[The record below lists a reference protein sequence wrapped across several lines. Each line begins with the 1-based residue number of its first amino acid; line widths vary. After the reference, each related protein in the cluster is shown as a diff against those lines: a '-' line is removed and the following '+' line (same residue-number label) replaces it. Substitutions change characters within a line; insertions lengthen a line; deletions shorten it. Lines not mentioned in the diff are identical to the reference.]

1 MLSKHLGVNTYHN
14 LLFVGYLGLA
24 VGLPL
29 SKVVLSISSMWILL
43 ILLLEGNFK
52 MYFQNLR
59 QNKAIVFLFALL
71 LIQLISFLWSWDIKF
86 ALDDLNSKLPL
97 YSIPVVFVAQPLK
110 NEKHKNWLLGGF
122 VLIML
127 ITSFYNFGSYQ
138 HWWGN
143 HVYDDIRGMSLLISH
158 IRYALMITMATSI
171 CLVWIFYSKI
181 NFKWLAVLLF
191 FWFGFYT
198 YYAQILSGVMTFVG
212 ILIAVL
218 IIEVVKRKNKVF
230 TLITI
235 SLGSLITISFCVGLY
250 LFFQPQKL
258 KISLDKLPW
267 VTEDGNRYFYHWDNL
282 SLENGYPMYFFL
294 CQEEMRE
301 NWNQRSNFPYDSL
314 DRKGQQMEATIIRYL
329 TSKGMYKDGAA
340 IRKLTSE
347 DIRNIE
353 NGIPTVLAINGGFM
367 ARLSGLKNE
376 LLYANDPNGQ
386 SISQRFIYWK
396 TGWKIIQKNW
406 LIGVGVGDIHL
417 AFQMQY
423 NHDKSPL
430 TKENRNRTHNQYLS
444 YMITFGVFG
453 LFIFMGILY
462 QFWKF
467 AKTQKD
473 VLALLFLT
481 IACLSFLVEDT
492 LETQMGVTFFAF
504 FFGLFLSGSRQNE
517 KLNGNDEK

>member
-1 MLSKHLGVNTYHN
+1 MLSKHLGANTYHN
-14 LLFVGYLGLA
+14 LLFIGYLGLA

-43 ILLLEGNFK
+43 ILLLEGNFR

-59 QNKAIVFLFALL
+59 QNKTILFLFALL
-71 LIQLISFLWSWDIKF
+71 LIQLISFLWSWDINF
-86 ALDDLNSKLPL
+86 ALEDLNSKLPL
-97 YSIPVVFVAQPLK
+97 YSIPIVFVAQPLK
-110 NEKHKNWLLGGF
+110 NDKHKHLLLGAF

-127 ITSFYNFGSYQ
+127 ITSVFNFGSYQ

-158 IRYALMITMATSI
+158 IRYALMITMAASI
-171 CLVWIFYSKI
+171 CAVWCYYSKI
-181 NFKWLAVLLF
+181 NLKWLAVLLF

-212 ILIAVL
+212 VLISLL
-218 IIEVVKRKNKVF
+218 IIEVFRRKNKVF
-230 TLITI
+230 TAIIISLGTLITI
-235 SLGSLITISFCVGLY
+235 CFCIGLY

-267 VTEDGNRYFYHWDNL
+267 VTEDGNRYFYHWNNL
-282 SLENGYPMYFFL
+282 ELENGYPLYYFL

-301 NWNQRSNFPYDSL
+301 NWNQRSSFPYDSL
-314 DRKGQQMEATIIRYL
+314 DRKGQRLEATIIFYL
-329 TSKGMYKDGAA
+329 TSKGVFKDGAA
-340 IRKLTSE
+340 IRKLKAE

-353 NGIPTVLAINGGFM
+353 NGIPSILATNGGFM
-367 ARLSGLKNE
+367 DRLSGLKNE
-376 LLYANDPNGQ
+376 LLYTNDPNGQ
-386 SISQRFIYWK
+386 SVSQRFIYWK
-396 TGWKIIQKNW
+396 TGLKIIQKNW
-406 LIGVGVGDIHL
+406 LIGVGSGDIHL

-423 NHDKSPL
+423 NRDKSPL

-444 YMITFGVFG
+444 YFITFGVFG
-453 LFIFMGILY
+453 LFIFIGILY

-467 AKTQKD
+467 AKSQKD

-504 FFGLFLSGSRQNE
+504 FFGLFLSGRKQNE
-517 KLNGNDEK
+517 KQDENED

>member
-14 LLFVGYLGLA
+14 LLFLGYLGLA

-59 QNKAIVFLFALL
+59 QNKTILFLFALL
-71 LIQLISFLWSWDIKF
+71 LIQLVSFLWSWDIKF

-110 NEKHKNWLLGGF
+110 NDKHKKLLLGAF
-122 VLIML
+122 VLIMV
-127 ITSFYNFGSYQ
+127 ITSLYNFGSYQ
-138 HWWGN
+138 HFWGN

-158 IRYALMITMATSI
+158 IRYSLMITMAASI
-171 CLVWIFYSKI
+171 CIVWVFYSKI
-181 NFKWLAVLLF
+181 NHKWLAILLF

-212 ILIAVL
+212 VLIAVL
-218 IIEVVKRKNKVF
+218 LIEVFRRKNKVF
-230 TLITI
+230 TAITI
-235 SLGSLITISFCVGLY
+235 SLAAILTISFSIGLFF
-250 LFFQPQKL
+250 FFQPQKL

-267 VTEDGNRYFYHWDNL
+267 VTADGNLYFYHWDNL
-282 SLENGYPMYFFL
+282 ELENGYPVYFFL
-294 CQEEMRE
+294 CQEEMKE
-301 NWNQRSNFPYDSL
+301 NWNERSKFPYDSL
-314 DRKGQQMEATIIRYL
+314 DRKGQKVEATIIRYL
-329 TSKGMYKDGAA
+329 TSKGVYKDGAA
-340 IRKLTSE
+340 IRKLTTE

-353 NGIPTVLAINGGFM
+353 NGIPTVLATNGGFID
-367 ARLSGLKNE
+367 RLSGLKNE
-376 LLYANDPNGQ
+376 LLYANNPNGQ

-396 TGWKIIQKNW
+396 TGLKIIRKNW
-406 LIGVGVGDIHL
+406 LIGVGSGDIHL

-423 NHDKSPL
+423 NRDKSPL

-444 YMITFGVFG
+444 YLITFGIFG
-453 LFIFMGILY
+453 LFVFIGILY
-462 QFWKF
+462 HFWKF
-467 AKTQKD
+467 AKTQKN

-504 FFGLFLSGSRQNE
+504 FFGLFLSTSQKNPTI
-517 KLNGNDEK
+517 